1 MLRHAE
7 RYVYVGVGY
16 TMLMRPLVV
25 IWCVETV
32 VSIAYTYNVRPPR
45 RLSSTPTSTR
55 TSSMP
60 NDIDTIAHLQDI
72 RIRVLNRERVTPAEM
87 RDLLSDLRRDREN
100 TAKTARSATAKKK
113 AATASLSLDQL
124 FPS

>member
-1 MLRHAE
+1 
-7 RYVYVGVGY
+7 
-16 TMLMRPLVV
+16 
-25 IWCVETV
+25 
-32 VSIAYTYNVRPPR
+32 
-45 RLSSTPTSTR
+45 
-55 TSSMP
+55 MP